1 MTMKS
6 YLIIS
11 MTAVLIVIHMRA
23 AAQKVTIS
31 GYVMD
36 GETKEALIGAN
47 IYEVKIRKGTAS
59 NQYGFYS
66 LTLPVVDT
74 LEVIISYVGYKPAA
88 KKIATSTNLRMDIPL
103 MASSMLS
110 EVEINAARNDD
121 NVNKAQMGVIYVPM
135 REVRNLPVLMGERD
149 ILKVIQL
156 LPGVQQAQEGTTG
169 FFVRGGN
176 LDQNLVQLDEATV
189 YNPSHLFGLVS
200 TFNINSIN
208 NVQLI
213 KSGFP
218 AQYGGRLSSIL
229 DITMKDGNKEKYQAE
244 GGIGI
249 LSSNLT
255 IQGPLIKNKA
265 SMIVSARRSYLDL
278 FQRAFVANNTTLYAF
293 YDVNAKIN
301 FELGKRDKIYLSAFK
316 GRDNGS
322 YTGSNSLNYNIG
334 LGNSTVTARWNHL
347 FGNNIFANTSFIL
360 NSYDLGLSN
369 SQGSYYSLFYT
380 GIKDVNGKTDFTWTI
395 NTNHVINFGGSYFYH
410 TLFPAT
416 FSDRI
421 PGSGN
426 KVKLDPSKIEKRYA
440 DEIAIYLNHDWIIS
454 PQIAIN
460 YGIRVPHYIAENKT
474 YTQLEPRATMKVNLN
489 RTMSVKASYTEMNQ
503 FVHAVPYSSA
513 SLPTDIW
520 IASNDLVKPQN
531 SQQYSFGVFKNFSDN
546 LYEVSL
552 ELYHKDMKNQVLFK
566 HGTQLN
572 IQSEIENELT
582 FGKGTSKGAEFFIK
596 RNTGRLTGWISYTLS
611 KTTQTFA
618 ELNYGKAFPF
628 TYDRR
633 HNLSIVATYKI
644 NDRWSVSGDFVFR
657 TGSAFTM
664 PPGRIPV
671 ADGTLYDGWYY
682 DYTTRNNSRQKS
694 YHRLDVSFSYKKQ
707 RTMFRRKYDSEWV
720 FGAYNVYSRKNPYFV
735 YVTVNSEQVP
745 QAKQVSL
752 LPIVPSVSYNFKF

>member
-1 MTMKS
+1 MRS
-6 YLIIS
+6 YLIILAS
-11 MTAVLIVIHMRA
+11 ALFGLLHVPA
-23 AAQKVTIS
+23 AAQKVTFS
-31 GYVMD
+31 GYIRD
-36 GETKEALIGAN
+36 RETKEALIGAN
-47 IYEVKIRKGTAS
+47 IYDAKLQKGTTS

-66 LTLPVVDT
+66 ITLPVSDT
-74 LEVIISYVGYKPAA
+74 LQIIISYVGYKPEA
-88 KKIATSTNLRMDIPL
+88 KKITARSNLRMDIFLDPSL
-103 MASSMLS
+103 MLS

-121 NVNKAQMGVIYVPM
+121 NVNNAQMGVIDVPM
-135 REVRNLPVLMGERD
+135 RDIRDLPVLMGERD
-149 ILKVIQL
+149 ILKVLHL

-189 YNPSHLFGLVS
+189 YNPNHLFGLVS

-213 KSGFP
+213 KGGFP

-229 DITMKDGNKEKYQAE
+229 DITMKDGNKEKFEAE

-249 LSSNLT
+249 LSCNLT
-255 IQGPLIKNKA
+255 LQGPLIRNKA
-265 SMIVSARRSYLDL
+265 SVIVSARRSYIDL
-278 FQRAFVANNTTLYAF
+278 FQKTFVPNNTTLYAF
-293 YDVNAKIN
+293 YDINAKVN
-301 FELGKRDKIYLSAFK
+301 FEVGKKDKIYLSAFK

-322 YTGSNSLNYNIG
+322 YTGPNSLNYDIG
-334 LGNSTVTARWNHL
+334 FGNSTATLRWTHL
-347 FGNNIFANTSFIL
+347 FGNAVFANTSFIL
-360 NSYDLGLSN
+360 NSYDLALSN

-380 GIKDVNGKTDFTWTI
+380 GIQDFNAKTDFTWTP
-395 NTNHVINFGGSYFYH
+395 NTNHVFKFGVNYFFH

-416 FSDRI
+416 FSDKI

-426 KVKLDPSKIEKRYA
+426 KVKLDANMIEKRYA
-440 DEIAIYLNHDWIIS
+440 DEISFYLNDEWNIS
-454 PQIAIN
+454 KTIAIN
-460 YGIRVPHYIAENKT
+460 YGIRVPYYSAKDT
-474 YTQLEPRATMKVNLN
+474 AYTLLEPRATLKVNLN
-489 RTMSVKASYTEMNQ
+489 TTTSIKASYTKMNQ

-520 IASNDLVKPQN
+520 IASNALVKPQN
-531 SQQYSFGVFKNFSDN
+531 STQYSVGIFKNFNDN
-546 LYEVSL
+546 LYEASL
-552 ELYHKDMKNQVLFK
+552 EVYHKDMKNQVLFK
-566 HGTQLN
+566 QGTQLN
-572 IQSEIENELT
+572 VQSEIEQELA
-582 FGKGTSKGAEFFIK
+582 FGRGTSNGVELFLRK
-596 RNTGRLTGWISYTLS
+596 NTGRLTGWISYTLS
-611 KTTQTFA
+611 KTTQTFP
-618 ELNYGKAFPF
+618 ELNYGNPFPF

-633 HNLSIVATYKI
+633 HNLSVVGIYKI
-644 NDRWSVSGDFVFR
+644 SERWSFSGDFVFR

-707 RTMFRRKYDSEWV
+707 RTIFGRKYESEWV
-720 FGAYNVYSRKNPYFV
+720 FGVYNIYSRKNPYFV
-735 YVTVNSEQVP
+735 YVTIDSQQVP